1 MASPLN
7 RQSVIDAARDCIV
20 ADGLDA
26 ISLRKLA
33 ATLGVTAPALYAYVD
48 DKRDLLR
55 GVAELEFR
63 RLSARF
69 EQIDDPDPVERMRQ
83 MSHAYVEQALAEPE
97 LFRTMFQFSPDL
109 AIGTPTGAEDELATS
124 VFELA
129 LSSVVEAIDSGALR
143 RAEPITVALT
153 IWSATHGVV
162 DMLLMGFPFDDATR
176 QMLVDSVIDTVLAG
190 LASA

>member
-63 RLSARF
+63 RLAARF

>member
-1 MASPLN
+1 MATPLT

-55 GVAELEFR
+55 GVAELEFQ
-63 RLSARF
+63 RLSAHF

-153 IWSATHGVV
+153 IWSATHGVIDV
-162 DMLLMGFPFDDATR
+162 LLMGFPFDDATSR
-176 QMLVDSVIDTVLAG
+176 LLVDSVIDTVLAG
-190 LASA
+190 LATA

>member
-63 RLSARF
+63 RLAARF

-176 QMLVDSVIDTVLAG
+176 HMLVDSVIDTVLAG